1 MADPLS
7 IIGTAGAIANIID
20 VLTKT
25 ISTVCDMRQAW
36 KVADLA
42 VFAFENQLNLL
53 KLALF
58 EIQKW
63 TESRSSE
70 QSHQLV
76 MQVDSCVTCCRLLI
90 GKIDSEVSQFQK
102 TAAGGLELGS
112 RLSFLFKT
120 KDMEQIQRMVD
131 QQTHTLTLL
140 LSACNSNAL
149 EEQTRILQQPKII
162 QALEDM
168 DRDTA
173 SLIVHRDS
181 DSIITATSVS
191 SSRWPVQF
199 AFDRELFITKVYDKW
214 IRKLATARRSNSHRS
229 KDTTQQDNQ
238 QISNND
244 ATFSSASTDEQQTTL
259 VHAETTTSEEVIRS
273 SASLGEQMNS
283 LTETAVDI
291 YMQPLKRGRARSRL
305 KLQTKNSQRID
316 QNLKDD
322 SKSTNREVKVVILG
336 SKSRKR
342 VFEEMRLS
350 DYQPQCY
357 TTEQLRMF
365 RPIILGIVLEGI
377 QYLAKRLL
385 ADKTTR
391 GGTIRACLEDV
402 LICDKYL
409 DLNNGFEPW
418 VVEIFHTI
426 MSHSAAK
433 ALMTDETFVL
443 PENAD
448 YFLNQIDR
456 IMQDNYIPTDSDA
469 INCPTPL
476 PGCVEAIFNM
486 GQLTMRLTDPGN
498 ATVNRTKLF
507 PQLEAVSAVIY
518 VFDLST
524 FSREA
529 LLQYELTV
537 DSRWLRN
544 SFTIVILNNSKG
556 FAKRLA
562 EEPLSDEFPDY
573 AGGDDERNASKYIL
587 SKISVLDQSD
597 GRLYI
602 HFTNAVYDD
611 GDLERI
617 WRFIQDAIVE
627 RALKT
632 LLPKKSS
639 IPKHLPFQ
647 LVIQSKMAEFSPGN
661 DSPWVVPKWKCFA
674 ENLPQ
679 QDLTYH
685 EGCFSKKATKAVNG
699 LTPKRFPGA
708 RTHDPFNFE
717 DIRINQLYTFL
728 LSIGFYD
735 FQFIISKE
743 SLSNSPSH
751 VEETDPTPQ
760 AETAIEYDSN
770 GLSGIIR
777 SLYVLGAATLASL
790 GGFSFGYD
798 QGVISII
805 LTMKQFHDQFP
816 ETAPDHPRYGF
827 NVGFMTGMLELGAFV
842 GCLFLP
848 YLADRISRKW
858 AMTVATVF
866 FTIGAVIQ
874 TASHNYGTLVAGR
887 AIGGIGVGTLAMGAP
902 LYISEISPPNL
913 RGSLLVLE
921 ALSIVIGAI
930 ISYWITYGTKDMASE
945 WSFRLSFL
953 LQMPPALLVGL
964 GIHFFPYSPR
974 WLVMR
979 QRDDD
984 SLHALAQ
991 LRRVPATDDRVQA
1004 EWKGV
1009 LTEIRF
1015 QQEIL
1020 SQEHPNDKGIILE
1033 LKQWGDLSRS
1043 RCLKRTAVALGI
1055 PFFQQFSGINAFV
1068 YYAPTFFKA
1077 LGQDDNMALILS
1089 GMVNI
1094 CQLAAGIPT
1103 CLYLDKMGRR
1113 KLAILGGAAM
1123 AVPHLIM
1130 SGVVGKFD
1138 GRWEANPGMGWFG
1151 VALIYIYVL
1160 CYACSYGPL
1169 AWTLPAEVFPS
1180 SLRAKG
1186 VGAATAMVWLANFII
1201 GVVVPEM
1208 IIKIG

>member
-25 ISTVCDMRQAW
+25 ITTVCDMRQAW

-42 VFAFENQLNLL
+42 VFAFENQLILL
-53 KLALF
+53 KLALV
-58 EIQKW
+58 EIQN
-63 TESRSSE
+63 
-70 QSHQLV
+70 
-76 MQVDSCVTCCRLLI
+76 CVTCCRLLI
-90 GKIDSEVSQFQK
+90 GKIDGEVSQFQK
-102 TAAGGLELGS
+102 TTAGDLELGS
-112 RLSFLFKT
+112 KLSFLFKS

-149 EEQTRILQQPKII
+149 EEQTKILRQPKLVR
-162 QALEDM
+162 ALQDM

-181 DSIITATSVS
+181 DSILTATSVS
-191 SSRWPVQF
+191 SSRWSVQF

-214 IRKLATARRSNSHRS
+214 IRKLATTRGTNSHRPE
-229 KDTTQQDNQ
+229 DTTQQDHQ
-238 QISNND
+238 QISNETTLTG
-244 ATFSSASTDEQQTTL
+244 APTDEQQTTIA
-259 VHAETTTSEEVIRS
+259 HAETATSEEQSRQ
-273 SASLGEQMNS
+273 SANFGERMNH
-283 LTETAVDI
+283 LTRTARDL
-291 YMQPLKRGRARSRL
+291 YTQPLSRTVSDL
-305 KLQTKNSQRID
+305 RLQAKKSQHID
-316 QNLKDD
+316 QDLKDD
-322 SKSTNREVKVVILG
+322 FKSIHREVKVVILG

-350 DYQPQCY
+350 DGHPQCY
-357 TTEQLRMF
+357 TTEQLRLF
-365 RPIILGIVLEGI
+365 RPIILGTVLEGV
-377 QYLAKRLL
+377 QYLAMKLL
-385 ADKTTR
+385 ADETTR
-391 GGTIRACLEDV
+391 GDTIRASLEDV
-402 LICDKYL
+402 LICDKEDL
-409 DLNNGFEPW
+409 DLNNGVEPW
-418 VVEIFHTI
+418 VVEIFRTI
-426 MSHSAAK
+426 MDHPATK
-433 ALMTDETFVL
+433 ALMTDETYVL
-443 PENAD
+443 PENAN
-448 YFLNQIDR
+448 YLLNQIER

-469 INCPTPL
+469 ISCSTPL
-476 PGCVEAIFNM
+476 PGCVEAAFNM

-498 ATVNRTKLF
+498 ATVNPTKLF
-507 PQLEAVSAVIY
+507 PQLETALAVIY
-518 VFDLST
+518 VLDLS
-524 FSREA
+524 SLSSKA
-529 LLQYELTV
+529 LLKYESTIN
-537 DSRWLRN
+537 SQWLRN
-544 SFTIVILNNSKG
+544 SFIIVILNNCKG
-556 FAKRLA
+556 LAKRLS

-573 AGGDDERNASKYIL
+573 AGGDGEWNGLNYIL
-587 SKISVLDQSD
+587 SKIKVLYRADD
-597 GRLYI
+597 RRLYI
-602 HFTNAVYDD
+602 HYTNA
-611 GDLERI
+611 
-617 WRFIQDAIVE
+617 
-627 RALKT
+627 
-632 LLPKKSS
+632 
-639 IPKHLPFQ
+639 
-647 LVIQSKMAEFSPGN
+647 
-661 DSPWVVPKWKCFA
+661 
-674 ENLPQ
+674 
-679 QDLTYH
+679 
-685 EGCFSKKATKAVNG
+685 
-699 LTPKRFPGA
+699 
-708 RTHDPFNFE
+708 THDPFNIE
-717 DIRINQLYTFL
+717 DIRSHQLYTFL
-728 LSIGFYD
+728 LSISFYD
-735 FQFIISKE
+735 FQFIMSKE
-743 SLSNSPSH
+743 SISKSPSH

-777 SLYVLGAATLASL
+777 SPYVLGAATLASL

-816 ETAPDHPRYGF
+816 ETAPGHTRYGF

-866 FTIGAVIQ
+866 FTIGAIIQ

-945 WSFRLSFL
+945 WSFRLPFL

-984 SLHALAQ
+984 SLQALAQ

-1004 EWKGV
+1004 EWKGI
-1009 LTEIRF
+1009 LTEVRF

-1020 SQEHPNDKGIILE
+1020 SQEHPSDNGIILE
-1033 LKQWGDLSRS
+1033 LKQWGDLFRP

-1103 CLYLDKMGRR
+1103 FLYLDKMGRR
-1113 KLAILGGAAM
+1113 KLAIFGGAAM

-1180 SLRAKG
+1180 SRRAKG

-1208 IIKIG
+1208 IIKIGWGTYLFFGIFCSLASVFSFFLVPETANKSLEQISQLFGDHAVADDEAVYERIRHEVWAGHARGAEHAEVKQSI